1 MRATFLIPVC
11 LLLLSSAC
19 TKEPGEGGKA
29 VIKGVVMRQN
39 VNGVGNPVG
48 DAYPYQDNR
57 VFIIYGDHDFYD
69 DDVRT
74 GPDGNYEFRW
84 LRKGDYTIY
93 TFGECNCPGNSVEVV
108 QKVTVG
114 DRKEVVTVPTITVD
128 NY

>member
-1 MRATFLIPVC
+1 MHNRLLPILGLIA
-11 LLLLSSAC
+11 LLPAC
-19 TKEPGEGGKA
+19 KKEAGEGGKA

-39 VNGVGNPVG
+39 VNAVGNPIG
-48 DAYPYQDNR
+48 DPYPFQDTR
-57 VFIIYGDHDFYD
+57 VYIIYGDHEFQD

-93 TFGECNCPGNSVEVV
+93 TFGECNCPGNSVQVEQRVS
-108 QKVTVG
+108 VG
-114 DRKEVVTVPTITVD
+114 DKKETVTVPVITVD